1 LHAKSYLGKTKL
13 YNYSKV
19 KDPKNPPGIEIE
31 TQKLDGDRISKL
43 SLVFPRLQT
52 DLPLHKSPKS

>member
-1 LHAKSYLGKTKL
+1 MQKSYLGKTKL

-43 SLVFPRLQT
+43 SLVFP
-52 DLPLHKSPKS
+52 